1 MTARESEPSD
11 ARSAFDEA
19 GGTVAG
25 ATASQMFGAPCFKI
39 GSKAFCCL
47 ARGET
52 AVFKLTGQDHAD
64 ALELPG
70 SKLFD
75 PGGTGRPMKAWVQV
89 PFAESD
95 SWAELANQA
104 AAFVASTS

>member
-1 MTARESEPSD
+1 M
-11 ARSAFDEA
+11 
-19 GGTVAG
+19 AG
-25 ATASQMFGAPCFKI
+25 ARASQMFGAPCFKL

-47 ARGET
+47 SGGSG
-52 AVFKLTGQDHAD
+52 VFKLTGQDHAD

-70 SKLFD
+70 AKLFD
-75 PGGTGRPMKAWVQV
+75 PGGAGRPMKAWVQV

-95 SWAELANQA
+95 SWAELAHQA

>member
-1 MTARESEPSD
+1 MTERESDD
-11 ARSAFDEA
+11 AGSAFDEA
-19 GGTVAG
+19 GGIVTG
-25 ATASQMFGAPCFKI
+25 AVASQMFGAPCFKI

-47 ARGET
+47 SRGEA

-70 SKLFD
+70 AKLFD

-95 SWAELANQA
+95 SWADLAHQA
-104 AAFVASTS
+104 AAFVASTIG